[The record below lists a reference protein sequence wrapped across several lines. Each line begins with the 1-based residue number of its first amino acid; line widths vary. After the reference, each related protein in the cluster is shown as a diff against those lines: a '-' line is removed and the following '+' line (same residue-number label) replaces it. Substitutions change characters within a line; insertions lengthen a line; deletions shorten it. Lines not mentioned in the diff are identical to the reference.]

1 MQNGDE
7 EVGSQGGYGRRNP
20 DGVDFSEDDRRAEGK
35 APEKIREINGRHYA
49 YGQPDAVDY
58 TVPVRT
64 AADYPALTKIFFCSP
79 IPRPQR
85 VRGFFLLRKRRGS
98 HRPRPKMPGTLNPA
112 RPGCSAAVMAGTDRQ
127 KAFSPR

>member
-35 APEKIREINGRHYA
+35 APEKIREINGRRYA

-79 IPRPQR
+79 IPQYILSSFCTNHAAEFLKCALHINEKIYTKRP
-85 VRGFFLLRKRRGS
+85 
-98 HRPRPKMPGTLNPA
+98 
-112 RPGCSAAVMAGTDRQ
+112 
-127 KAFSPR
+127 